1 MSDQEQDLD
10 ARQQPDEAH
19 HLDAFKGEVQR
30 DLESFKKLH
39 GRAFLL
45 LRRATGPVALRAPTR
60 PTKTLVTNVDDD
72 EDESRELSPAE
83 YLVFPIRKTE
93 RSIIAR
99 FYSVGQTRNN
109 DIVLRDVTVSKFHAF
124 FQDSE
129 DGEGFVLQDARSTNG
144 TFVND
149 ERVPQQ
155 GAGEPVRVSTG
166 DVIRFGGVEL
176 SFLHASELCSL
187 VRSVSSMMAR
197 RK

>member
-1 MSDQEQDLD
+1 MADQEQDLD
-10 ARQQPDEAH
+10 SRQQPDEAH
-19 HLDAFKGEVQR
+19 GLDAFRGECQR
-30 DLESFKKLH
+30 DLEAFSKLH

-45 LRRATGPVALRAPTR
+45 LRRASGPEPLTPPNRPTR
-60 PTKTLVTNVDDD
+60 TLVTEVN
-72 EDESRELSPAE
+72 EDKIEGRELSPAE

-109 DIVLRDVTVSKFHAF
+109 DIVVRDVTVSKFHAF
-124 FQDSE
+124 FQDSD
-129 DGEGFVLQDARSTNG
+129 DGQGFVLQDARSTNG

-149 ERVPQQ
+149 ERVPAQ
-155 GAGEPVRVSTG
+155 GSGDPVRVRAG

-176 SFLHASELCSL
+176 SFLTAADLCAL
-187 VRSVSSMMAR
+187 VRSVSSVMQR

>member
-10 ARQQPDEAH
+10 SRQQPDEAH
-19 HLDAFKGEVQR
+19 HLDAFRGECQR
-30 DLESFKKLH
+30 DIEAFAKLH

-45 LRRATGPVALRAPTR
+45 LRRTTGAVPLRAPSR
-60 PTKTLVTNVDDD
+60 PTKTLVTAVDDD
-72 EDESRELSPAE
+72 EESRELSPAE

-109 DIVLRDVTVSKFHAF
+109 DIVIRDVTVSKFHAF
-124 FQDSE
+124 FQDAD
-129 DGEGFVLQDARSTNG
+129 DGQGFVLLDARSTNG

-176 SFLHASELCSL
+176 SFLNASELCSL
-187 VRSVSSMMAR
+187 VRSVTSMMAR

>member
-30 DLESFKKLH
+30 DLESFSKLH

-45 LRRATGPVALRAPTR
+45 LRRATGPAPLRAPTR
-60 PTKTLVTNVDDD
+60 PTKTLVTSVDEDDD
-72 EDESRELSPAE
+72 SRELSPAE

-109 DIVLRDVTVSKFHAF
+109 DIVIRDVTVSKFHAF
-124 FQDSE
+124 FQDAE
-129 DGEGFVLQDARSTNG
+129 DGKGFVLQDARSTNG

-155 GAGEPVRVSTG
+155 GAGDPVRVSTG
-166 DVIRFGGVEL
+166 DLIRFGGVEL
-176 SFLHASELCSL
+176 SFLNASELCSL
-187 VRSVSSMMAR
+187 VRSVGNMMAR

>member
-19 HLDAFKGEVQR
+19 HLDAFKGECQR
-30 DLESFKKLH
+30 DLESFSKLH

-45 LRRATGPVALRAPTR
+45 LRRAMGPVPLRAPTR
-60 PTKTLVTNVDDD
+60 PTKTLVTSVDDD
-72 EDESRELSPAE
+72 DTHELSPAE

-109 DIVLRDVTVSKFHAF
+109 DIVIRDVTVSKFHAF
-124 FQDSE
+124 FQDAE
-129 DGEGFVLQDARSTNG
+129 DGKGFVLQDARSTNG

-155 GAGEPVRVSTG
+155 GAGEPVPVSTG

-187 VRSVSSMMAR
+187 VRSVGNMMAR

>member
-1 MSDQEQDLD
+1 MSDQEQDFE

-19 HLDAFKGEVQR
+19 HLDAFKGECAR
-30 DLESFKKLH
+30 DIEAFKKLH
-39 GRAFLL
+39 GRAVLL
-45 LRRATGPVALRAPTR
+45 LRRATGAAPLRAPTR
-60 PTKTLVTNVDDD
+60 PTKTLLTSVD
-72 EDESRELSPAE
+72 EDEEAHELSPAE

-109 DIVLRDVTVSKFHAF
+109 DIVIRDVTVSKFHAF

-129 DGEGFVLQDARSTNG
+129 DGHGFVLQDARSTNG

-155 GAGEPVRVSTG
+155 GAGEPVSVTTG

-176 SFLHASELCSL
+176 AFLHASELCSL
-187 VRSVSSMMAR
+187 VRSVTSMMAR